1 MTSRTLTD
9 GTLAARARDGDGEAF
24 AELARRYRGLIG
36 HVTRQ
41 PAFGLEHDDQ
51 QQEALLGLFEACRAY
66 DPAKG
71 RFGAI
76 ATVCLRRRVWNARL
90 TARARKHRILTEAVG
105 LDRPIGDHTTAT
117 IADRLAAPERDD
129 PARICE
135 LRDELR
141 QRAAS
146 AGTCNELRRL
156 APRRRRY
163 TATDIALARSLV
175 ANGKTLREAA
185 ATVGATHP
193 TVLRWLR
200 NAA

>member
-1 MTSRTLTD
+1 MTSRPVTD
-9 GTLAARARDGDGEAF
+9 ATLANRARDGDSDAF
-24 AELARRYRGLIG
+24 AELTRRYHGLIG
-36 HVTRQ
+36 HTTRQ
-41 PAFGLEHDDQ
+41 PAFGLELDDR
-51 QQEALLGLFEACRAY
+51 QQEALLGLFEACHAY

-76 ATVCLRRRVWNARL
+76 ATVCVRRRVWNARL

-105 LDRPIGDHTTAT
+105 LDHPAGDDTTAT
-117 IADRLAAPERDD
+117 IADRLPAFERDD

-146 AGTCNELRRL
+146 ARTRNELRRL
-156 APRRRRY
+156 APRRRRF
-163 TATDIALARSLV
+163 TDAEVAVARSLV
-175 ANGKTLREAA
+175 AKGKTLREAGA
-185 ATVGATHP
+185 AVGATHP
-193 TVLRWLR
+193 TILRWLR